1 MNTPLPRQW
10 MFRGDRN
17 GRVAIGGRSQTT
29 HSVSKPFVKALVL
42 AGCYFFVMPLLPG
55 CGGSGDFPVAKTTG
69 RVTCEGQPVAG
80 CAVYFEPL
88 RSGGAEASALV
99 GQPAFAFT
107 QSDGTF
113 VLSTSELGA
122 NDGAVVGKHRVRVG
136 RGEAKC
142 NCSMN
147 DEATLMEVE
156 IKADGNNEFE
166 IVLPKATAQDAARA
180 KMELQFDPPEEEEKD

>member
-1 MNTPLPRQW
+1 MNTPLPRPW

-17 GRVAIGGRSQTT
+17 GKAGFDGWSQTSQ
-29 HSVSKPFVKALVL
+29 SVSKTFVKGLAL
-42 AGCYFFVMPLLPG
+42 AGCYFFVLPLLPG
-55 CGGSGDFPVAKTTG
+55 CGGSGDFPVAKVTG
-69 RVTCEGQPVAG
+69 RVMCEGQPVGG

-99 GQPAFAFT
+99 GKPAFAFS
-107 QSDGTF
+107 QPDGTF

-147 DEATLMEVE
+147 DEMTLMEVE